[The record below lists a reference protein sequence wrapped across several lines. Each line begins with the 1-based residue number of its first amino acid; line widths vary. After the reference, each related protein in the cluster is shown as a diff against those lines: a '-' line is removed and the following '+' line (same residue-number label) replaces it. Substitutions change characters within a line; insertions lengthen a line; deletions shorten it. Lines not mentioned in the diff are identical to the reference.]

1 MVAGWRRRR
10 RQNKVKPGD
19 GHHLRPFRWWHLA
32 HRSLFHLRM
41 EGVAAEPQDRR
52 RVYAVSLSHF
62 DLDEKVHLY
71 CHGRH
76 EAESTLPAAFPVPG
90 GHIEV
95 AASTFGVKRMHY
107 VPQDGGPERQLTPD
121 ADSNEGYRARFA
133 ARHPLASRMI
143 GVVSLV
149 VLVVAL
155 LLGIPQL
162 LEELTSIEDVAD
174 VVGTFSSPLHLPAWA
189 NTALI
194 VAAALASFERALRL
208 RHNWLLDGDMDLDF

>member
-1 MVAGWRRRR
+1 MFAGWSRRR

-19 GHHLRPFRWWHLA
+19 GHHLKAFRWWHLA

-41 EGVAAEPQDRR
+41 EGST
-52 RVYAVSLSHF
+52 RVYAVSLDHF
-62 DLDEKVHLY
+62 DLDEKAHLY
-71 CHGRH
+71 LDGRH

-95 AASTFGVKRMHY
+95 AASTFGVRRMHY
-107 VPQDGGPERQLTPD
+107 VPQEGGPERQLTPD

-155 LLGIPQL
+155 VLGIPQL
-162 LEELTSIEDVAD
+162 LEEITSIEAVAD
-174 VVGTFSSPLHLPAWA
+174 VVGTFSSPLHLPVWA
-189 NTALI
+189 NTALV

-208 RHNWLLDGDMDLDF
+208 RHNWLLDGDADLDL